1 MIEEFYLHYG
11 SQTRY
16 DTIPEAGHCLVCG
29 NEPAACEFELCQM
42 PLHFSIKLLNVC
54 MQPTENYGNAC
65 SLTLSPFINDCDYSG
80 AYSAL
85 NWLYNGTLMEPDD
98 GIAPTEVR
106 HQTIRTFVSYQKIS
120 ASTENNG
127 QMF

>member
-1 MIEEFYLHYG
+1 MKQFQRQVIVWYVEMNLQHVNLNYVK
-11 SQTRY
+11 SCC
-16 DTIPEAGHCLVCG
+16 I
-29 NEPAACEFELCQM
+29 
-42 PLHFSIKLLNVC
+42 FSIKLLNAC

-65 SLTLSPFINDCDYSG
+65 SLTLSPFINDCDYPG

-106 HQTIRTFVSYQKIS
+106 HQTIRTFAKIS
-120 ASTENNG
+120 TSIENNG